1 MTSQEILD
9 NLEKQAATQDV
20 FADVAAWLGRLV
32 LLYGVPFNY
41 LIPDEKMLPP
51 ESLRFFYVDPIWV
64 QCLVQGACSVGNTE
78 YGSALIDNAINTLAQ
93 PNQPDGGSG
102 PAPLTNKAAAG
113 VRDSLRQQYEGIP
126 MPQQSE
132 DMDWPLTGFLLRSA
146 AVQGWRG
153 LEVMAYKTVSQQEKL
168 AWETKPLN
176 EEQRDKLKNESVAP
190 LKALRIEQLA
200 SDVML
205 GLFNGV
211 IAQLVIRQPQEGL
224 HFGLTRERQSCTKRL
239 RNLGFN
245 DSTDAGKPLP
255 GEVIDL
261 SADGLMRDSANKGVI
276 RIAALAEKINQRLAQ
291 YKPVQLLE
299 GKFTS
304 AEFAVEMIEAPG
316 EFTFTPK
323 LVSPVR
329 AER

>member
-1 MTSQEILD
+1 MTSQELLD
-9 NLEKQAATQDV
+9 NLEKQAAIQDV
-20 FADVAAWLGRLV
+20 FGDVAVWLGRLV

-41 LIPDEKMLPP
+41 LIPDEKMLPR
-51 ESLRFFYVDPIWV
+51 ESLRFFYIDPIWI
-64 QCLVQGACSVGNTE
+64 QCLVQGASSVGNAE
-78 YGSALIDNAINTLAQ
+78 YGSALVDNAINTLAQ
-93 PNQPDGGSG
+93 PNRPDAGSG

-113 VRDSLRQQYEGIP
+113 VRDGLRQQYEGIP

-132 DMDWPLTGFLLRSA
+132 DLDWPLTGFLLRSA

-153 LEVMAYKTVSQQEKL
+153 LEVMAYKTVTPQEKL
-168 AWETKPLN
+168 IWETKPLN
-176 EEQRDKLKNESVAP
+176 EEQRDKLNKESVAP

-205 GLFNGV
+205 GIFNGV

-224 HFGLTRERQSCTKRL
+224 HFGLTREKQSCTKRL

-245 DSTDAGKPLP
+245 DPANAGKPLL
-255 GEVIDL
+255 GKVIDL
-261 SADGLMRDSANKGVI
+261 SAEGLMRDSANKGVVKVAAMAKRI
-276 RIAALAEKINQRLAQ
+276 RQELEQSN
-291 YKPVQLLE
+291 PVQLLQN
-299 GKFTS
+299 KFTS

-323 LVSPVR
+323 LVNPVR